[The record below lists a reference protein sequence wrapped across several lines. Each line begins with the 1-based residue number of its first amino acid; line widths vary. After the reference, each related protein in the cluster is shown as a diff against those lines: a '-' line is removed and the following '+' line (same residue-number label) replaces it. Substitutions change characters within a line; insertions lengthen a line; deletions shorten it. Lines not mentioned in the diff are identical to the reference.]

1 MSEPQLLQP
10 EQRVL
15 STLEN
20 SGKRRWL
27 RPRLSK
33 GRFLL
38 WRRVVGYALIVLFAA
53 LPYIQINGQPA
64 LLFDVIH
71 REFHVFGKTF
81 WPTDFFLLALFGIG
95 TLVLIFLVTSLFG
108 RVWCGWGC
116 PQTVYMELVYR
127 PIERFFEGRGG
138 KAGKPARPVA
148 GWRKVARFAVYLA
161 ISMFLA
167 HVFLA
172 YFVGVDQLLTW
183 IQGSPLDHPVA
194 FGVMAF
200 TTGLMMFD
208 FCYFREQMC
217 ILACPYGR
225 FQSVLLDRQSLVITY
240 DPVRGEPRGKLR
252 RGSRGRKAKKPDEQ
266 VPVPLTI
273 SESHTDTTHSAPSQG
288 DCIDCHM
295 CVVTCPTGI
304 DIRDGL
310 QLECVNCAQCIDAC
324 DTVMDRIGKPR
335 GLIRYSSQEAIEG
348 RKPRLLRPRVVLYPL
363 VIFVIVGL
371 FVATLGTKSVASV
384 AVLRT
389 VGMPYYEL
397 PDGRIG
403 NTLRIEIANRTDAAM
418 AFTASLEDAPGIEV
432 KLEPDPVTL
441 DPGERRVQPVQ
452 VFAPRAA
459 FDNGVA
465 YVTLVVGGGDRDY
478 EHRSRV
484 RLLGPI
490 GPPPE
495 AKP

>member
-1 MSEPQLLQP
+1 MSTPQLLQP
-10 EQRVL
+10 DDRVL

-20 SGKRRWL
+20 TGKRRWL

-38 WRRVVGYALIVLFAA
+38 WRRVVGYGLILLFAA
-53 LPYIQINGQPA
+53 LPYIKINGQPA
-64 LLFDVIH
+64 LLFDVIR

-116 PQTVYMELVYR
+116 PQTVYLELVYR

-138 KAGKPARPVA
+138 KHAKSVA
-148 GWRKVARFAVYLA
+148 GWRKIARFAVYLL

-167 HVFLA
+167 HIFLA
-172 YFVGVDQLLTW
+172 YFVGIDQLLTW
-183 IQGSPLDHPVA
+183 VQGSPFDHPVA

-200 TTGLMMFD
+200 TTALMMFD

-225 FQSVLLDRQSLVITY
+225 FQSVLLDRQSLIISY
-240 DPVRGEPRGKLR
+240 DPGRGEPRGKLR
-252 RGSRGRKAKKPDEQ
+252 RHRQDVNLPVVAGDE
-266 VPVPLTI
+266 
-273 SESHTDTTHSAPSQG
+273 ARQG
-288 DCIDCHM
+288 DCIDCKM

-324 DTVMDRIGKPR
+324 DTVMDKIGRPR
-335 GLIRYSSQEAIEG
+335 GLIRYSSQEAIDG
-348 RKPRLLRPRVVLYPL
+348 RKPRLLRPRVILYPL
-363 VIFVIVGL
+363 VIVVIVGL
-371 FVATLGTKSVASV
+371 FIATLGTKSVANV

-389 VGMPYYEL
+389 AGMPYYEM
-397 PDGRIG
+397 PDGRVG
-403 NTLRIEIANRTDAAM
+403 NTLRVEIANRTDAPM
-418 AFTASLEDAPGIEV
+418 AFTAALEDAPGMQV
-432 KLEPDPVTL
+432 QLEPDPVTL

-452 VFAPRAA
+452 IFASRAVFN
-459 FDNGVA
+459 NGVA
-465 YVTLVVGGGDRDY
+465 YVTLVITGNEGDYR
-478 EHRSRV
+478 HRSRT
-484 RLLGPI
+484 RLLGPV
-490 GPPPE
+490 GPPVEDTP
-495 AKP
+495 